1 MIFSEPVSTVRDSC
15 SESGAY
21 SSATKVRPLVEA
33 PQCDAGPA
41 RQSKVSNDDGRPG
54 SSRAAWLLLGSPPSF
69 SAPWLDR
76 AAERGQATAQKTLED
91 RRAPATALCSGLDDG
106 GAASPVPD

>member
-1 MIFSEPVSTVRDSC
+1 MIFSEPVSIVRDSC

-41 RQSKVSNDDGRPG
+41 RQAKVSNDDGRPG

-69 SAPWLDR
+69 SAPWLDLVRRPGR
-76 AAERGQATAQKTLED
+76 ASRLFPRRVRG
-91 RRAPATALCSGLDDG
+91 APQVAR
-106 GAASPVPD
+106 